1 MQQPS
6 MLTGKDNGTF
16 CFHLVELQ
24 VVQYSKIIYIHVL
37 KRLASMKVNMSNIPG
52 KFIYFI
58 NKILA
63 QGLKLK

>member
-37 KRLASMKVNMSNIPG
+37 KRLASTGSE
-52 KFIYFI
+52 I
-58 NKILA
+58 NFLIWA
-63 QGLKLK
+63 PTGEQV